1 MIFFVLRG
9 SLLALNQLFKEMSS
23 VFIRATRVFKFLP
36 LNSTH
41 VSSANRI
48 LKSNG
53 ETLHIS
59 LTDKIK
65 RSGPRMDPW
74 GTPHLILSVSD
85 FSPSKYHQIISCFL
99 LESNHIENQLI
110 LYYNHICM

>member
-1 MIFFVLRG
+1 MIFFVLSE

-65 RSGPRMDPW
+65 KWTENGSLVYTTFNTIGVRFF
-74 GTPHLILSVSD
+74 TI
-85 FSPSKYHQIISCFL
+85 KYH
-99 LESNHIENQLI
+99 I
-110 LYYNHICM
+110 LCSVR